1 MLKKFFQQFDLA
13 PPPPSLDVTGLLT
26 DLYIQQVGEK
36 QIEYD
41 PVQIQALERMQTILE
56 WLVATDHNSRMVSA
70 KTCQSLYMYGGVGR
84 GKSMLMAL
92 FYDAC
97 PIGKKRRVHFN
108 TFMQE
113 VHAFIHTWRLQN
125 RSDAITAL
133 AETIR
138 ESAKLLCFDEFHVTD
153 IADAMILGRLFSK
166 LFELKL
172 VVVITSNRH
181 PTDLYQGGL
190 QREQFLFFV
199 EVLEKSAHI
208 MELAA
213 GQDYRMSFPTT
224 QNITYY
230 CPLAEPLDALT
241 PNTAQLLADHAQEFL
256 WQYVQEL
263 TGGALLQSVYLN
275 VLGRDIE
282 LSAAY
287 EDILFS
293 SFEELCGDS
302 LGSADY
308 LAIAKQ
314 FNVIIIAAIPRLGPE
329 KRNEAKR
336 FLTLI
341 DVLYEHTT
349 QLVCSA
355 EVPAQD
361 LYPEGDGA
369 FEFKRTISRL
379 MEMQSDNYYQRA
391 EALRKQH
398 KK

>member
-36 QIEYD
+36 QLEYD

-56 WLVATDHNSRMVSA
+56 WLVATDHNNRMVSA
-70 KTCQSLYMYGGVGR
+70 KPCQSLYMYGGVGR

-113 VHAFIHTWRLQN
+113 VHAFIHSWRLQN

-172 VVVITSNRH
+172 VIVITSNRH

-213 GQDYRMSFPTT
+213 GQDYRMSFPSG
-224 QNITYY
+224 QEITYY
-230 CPLAEPLDALT
+230 CPLTGPLDALT
-241 PNTAQLLADHAQEFL
+241 PSTAQLLAEHAQEFL

-355 EVPAQD
+355 EVPAQE

-379 MEMQSDNYYQRA
+379 MEMQSDHYCQRA